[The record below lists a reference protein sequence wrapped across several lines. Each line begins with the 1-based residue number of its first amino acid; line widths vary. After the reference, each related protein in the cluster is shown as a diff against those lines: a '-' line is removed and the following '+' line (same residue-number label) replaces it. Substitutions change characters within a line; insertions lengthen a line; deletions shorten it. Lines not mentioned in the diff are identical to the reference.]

1 MTASASPSVPVSWGE
16 LLDKITILEIKCA
29 RIIQPEAR
37 ANVAREYALLRDI
50 AAEVMRRQGVASL
63 LEELKAVN
71 EDLWNIEDRIREKE
85 SEAQFGPDFIGLARS
100 VYKRNDRRA
109 ALKRAINLRLSSDL
123 VEEKSYTAN
132 TPASFADDPSAALI
146 HG

>member
-1 MTASASPSVPVSWGE
+1 MIAAWPSPVGE
-16 LLDKITILEIKCA
+16 
-29 RIIQPEAR
+29 
-37 ANVAREYALLRDI
+37 EYALAFDKSRPHRVLVLPAWFDEASKLRHFT
-50 AAEVMRRQGVASL
+50 AEVMRRRGVASL

-109 ALKRAINLRLSSDL
+109 ALKRAINLRLSSEL